1 MAMLLQLAV
10 VVGGVSG
17 LASSSVES
25 AAGGISVEL
34 KIEDEEIG
42 NRNRLVNLAGR
53 NKKSAIEIDFD
64 LAGRNRQ

>member
-53 NKKSAIEIDFD
+53 N
-64 LAGRNRQ
+64 RQ